1 MLTNACS
8 VPLFDGVQH
17 GKKADG
23 NPEMSGIGGNG
34 EQSFGSRLK
43 QDGIDLSW
51 VLKRQ
56 AADLLGERERD
67 VEVGNGQQFRL
78 PFDKPLGAG
87 RGLALGA
94 IAIATRVEYFDAM
107 SAPVALVQM
116 TTQDCCPAVTNVSQ
130 RLPLPARQHGVP
142 ASQKSVLMSAKDIG
156 QFQPMRFHPLLGGM
170 RQSDSSDSRGLVVAR
185 TFTSA
190 TCR

>member
-1 MLTNACS
+1 MQVLT
-8 VPLFDGVQH
+8 PGVQH

-23 NPEMSGIGGNG
+23 SAEMSGIGGNG

-107 SAPVALVQM
+107 SAPVALIEM
-116 TTQDCCPAVTNVSQ
+116 TTQDRGPAV
-130 RLPLPARQHGVP
+130 A
-142 ASQKSVLMSAKDIG
+142 DISK
-156 QFQPMRFHPLLGGM
+156 RFPLL
-170 RQSDSSDSRGLVVAR
+170 A
-185 TFTSA
+185 
-190 TCR
+190 